1 MKLLAAVGLLL
12 AAGVAL
18 AGCAETPAS
27 APPPSA
33 SPAAPS
39 STADPASPAA
49 PPPVQLRA
57 GTAGS
62 DGLTVR
68 YQGTDGQTETLR
80 VEDFHR

>member
-1 MKLLAAVGLLL
+1 MKLLAVVGLLL

-18 AGCAETPAS
+18 AGCAETPTS
-27 APPPSA
+27 APEPSP

-39 STADPASPAA
+39 STTSPASPAA
-49 PPPVQLRA
+49 PTAVRLQA

-68 YQGTDGQTETLR
+68 YQGPDGQTKTLR
-80 VEDFHR
+80 VEDFRR